1 MESVKILKIKPS
13 KKVYG
18 NEWHLLCFVLRH
30 IAEMPKL
37 PFKIITVPK
46 HLRLL
51 NHLSGLRYK
60 RNYFII
66 NKDEIDAVF
75 DILREEYEIV
85 VRIEPKKELLCMYTK
100 ENAPKEKLELPF

>member
-1 MESVKILKIKPS
+1 MEESVTIKPS

-85 VRIEPKKELLCMYTK
+85 VRIEPKKSFC
-100 ENAPKEKLELPF
+100 ACIPKKMHLKRS

>member
-1 MESVKILKIKPS
+1 MESVKSVKIKPS

-18 NEWHLLCFVLRH
+18 NEWHLLCFVLKN
-30 IAEMPKL
+30 IAEMSKL
-37 PFKIITVPK
+37 PFKIISVPK
-46 HLRLL
+46 VLRLP

-66 NKDEIDAVF
+66 NKDEINAVF

-85 VRIEPKKELLCMYTK
+85 VRIEPEKELLCM
-100 ENAPKEKLELPF
+100 LMML